1 MKFYTEQ
8 EKIELRKL
16 CWENV
21 IDLFNKKKSMPPK
34 TIIKTQI
41 KLLNKYKIIGK
52 NKYKTVKV
60 LQNYFNNPNKELA
73 EQIFWN
79 TVKNKTN

>member
-1 MKFYTEQ
+1 MKLYTEQ
-8 EKIELRKL
+8 ENVYLRKL
-16 CWENV
+16 CWQNV
-21 IDLFNKKKSMPPK
+21 LELFNKKKNMSSK
-34 TIIKTQI
+34 SIIKSQI
-41 KLLNKYKIIGK
+41 KLINSYHIIGK

-79 TVKNKTN
+79 TIKDKIN